1 MRSYTAWGLRF
12 SIVVY
17 VLLHFITYF
26 YENKTL
32 LLFLSVSGLLLVVFA
47 CVTLTLQQFKLPFA
61 LVLIGIIILIA
72 SGEFTIKGLFN
83 GFLQMRNMVGLL
95 VVVPMIGWV
104 LREKPYMEAIMSF
117 GQNVLNTRRKFYLGI
132 ISFTQIIAYFLLFGS
147 IPMMY
152 QVVNM
157 VLKDRQSEAWENFKG
172 TALLRGF
179 ALSTL
184 WVVSIPS
191 FAFVV
196 ETMDASLSISI
207 IQGMGLAICG
217 VIIAVIFSH
226 FEEKKYGIDLTAGLQ
241 EEIKLIVRD
250 TPDNE
255 QRNRYIIEFAILFIT
270 LFGSIFF
277 LHATQSVELLV
288 LIPLVVG
295 IWIMV
300 YYVLNNRLKKL
311 MKEAKTYVLED
322 MDKQSYQLSMMLG
335 AGMLIYALNQTGFAN
350 FVVNGIYS
358 LQASLPFI
366 NILYFLPFMVIILGF
381 FGLGPLTVMVLLGGI
396 LESIQLPYPPE
407 LIVVAITLGSA
418 ISILLSPLIMP
429 IIALSGVNGLSG
441 FKNGI
446 RFNWKY
452 ALILYI
458 VGQIYV
464 QGSVLL

>member
-1 MRSYTAWGLRF
+1 CRRMLPIYVLSLHDALPIALKKVRSIQMRSYTAWGLRF

-117 GQNVLNTRRKFYLGI
+117 GQNVLNTSRKFYLGM

-179 ALSTL
+179 ALST
-184 WVVSIPS
+184 
-191 FAFVV
+191 
-196 ETMDASLSISI
+196 
-207 IQGMGLAICG
+207 
-217 VIIAVIFSH
+217 
-226 FEEKKYGIDLTAGLQ
+226 
-241 EEIKLIVRD
+241 
-250 TPDNE
+250 
-255 QRNRYIIEFAILFIT
+255 
-270 LFGSIFF
+270 
-277 LHATQSVELLV
+277 
-288 LIPLVVG
+288 
-295 IWIMV
+295 
-300 YYVLNNRLKKL
+300 
-311 MKEAKTYVLED
+311 
-322 MDKQSYQLSMMLG
+322 
-335 AGMLIYALNQTGFAN
+335 
-350 FVVNGIYS
+350 
-358 LQASLPFI
+358 
-366 NILYFLPFMVIILGF
+366 
-381 FGLGPLTVMVLLGGI
+381 
-396 LESIQLPYPPE
+396 
-407 LIVVAITLGSA
+407 
-418 ISILLSPLIMP
+418 
-429 IIALSGVNGLSG
+429 
-441 FKNGI
+441 
-446 RFNWKY
+446 
-452 ALILYI
+452 
-458 VGQIYV
+458 
-464 QGSVLL
+464 